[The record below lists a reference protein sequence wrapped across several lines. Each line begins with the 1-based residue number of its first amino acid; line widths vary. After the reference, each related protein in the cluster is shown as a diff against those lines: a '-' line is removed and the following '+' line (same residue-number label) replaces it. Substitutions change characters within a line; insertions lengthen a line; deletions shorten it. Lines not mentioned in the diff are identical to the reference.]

1 MVKFLQKKWPFL
13 LRWGLTLIIAFI
25 LLFPLYWIFISS
37 ITPKNMLFKSP
48 IDYIPDSPTLLN
60 YIEAF
65 TVLGVAQKALN
76 TIIITSGALVISL
89 GFGILAAYGFARFKS
104 KTLDIAFAGLL
115 FSTLIPGIIT
125 ARSLFDLLRAM
136 DLTDTYT
143 GLILVYSS
151 ILTPFT
157 LLVFRNSI
165 SQIPIEIEEAAEI
178 DGANLFQILYYITIP
193 LMRPAIATMA
203 IINFILSFNEF
214 FAPLIYSYHIETLS
228 LGITTLPIETEY
240 SVPWEKIST
249 MGWLMI
255 SPIIIFVI
263 LFEKRIMS
271 GIMAGGV
278 KQ

>member
-1 MVKFLQKKWPFL
+1 
-13 LRWGLTLIIAFI
+13 
-25 LLFPLYWIFISS
+25 
-37 ITPKNMLFKSP
+37 MLFRSP
-48 IDYIPDSPTLLN
+48 IDYFPDTPTLTN

-65 TVLGVAQKALN
+65 TVFGVAQDALN
-76 TIIITSGALVISL
+76 TIIITAGALLISITFSL
-89 GFGILAAYGFARFKS
+89 FAAYGFARFQS
-104 KTLDIAFAGLL
+104 KALNIAFVALL

-136 DLTDTYT
+136 DLDDTFL

-151 ILTPFT
+151 ILAPFT

-165 SQIPIEIEEAAEI
+165 SQIPVEIEEAAEI
-178 DGANLFQILYYITIP
+178 DGANLIQILYYIYIP

-255 SPIIIFVI
+255 TPIILFVTI
-263 LFEKRIMS
+263 FEKRIMA